1 MFENPECEDCV
12 LHKRA
17 RHRCLPS
24 IGTQDAVLAIY
35 LDAPNF
41 LDDCRGRS
49 FVSDNAEF
57 VKYCLR
63 RMSVLLDSVFMD
75 YIVKCY
81 PVPKLPG
88 KKEDRMACVRACSQ
102 YRFAALQKLPHI
114 KAIVGLGSLS
124 CETFTLVKEVGK
136 RAGADWIPISP
147 IMKQHVERIWIG
159 MSPGVLK
166 EQPSEAGSIFR
177 VIWMAAEE
185 AGLKPEVNR
194 EMKPYDFQV

>member
-1 MFENPECEDCV
+1 M

-17 RHRCLPS
+17 KHRCLPS
-24 IGTQDAVLAIY
+24 QGGQDCRLAIF
-35 LDAPNF
+35 LDSPNF
-41 LDDCRGRS
+41 MDDKRGRS

-57 VKYCLR
+57 VKWSLR
-63 RMSVLLDSVFMD
+63 RMTVDLEDVYLD

-81 PVPKLPG
+81 PGKMPG
-88 KKEDRMACVRACSQ
+88 KKDDRMACVRACSQ

-114 KAIVGLGSLS
+114 KAVVALGSLG
-124 CETFTLVKEVGK
+124 CETFTMVKEVGK
-136 RAGADWIPISP
+136 KAGADWEPISP
-147 IMKQHVERIWIG
+147 VMRQHIDRIWIG

-185 AGLKPEVNR
+185 AGLKPVVNQDV
-194 EMKPYDFQV
+194 KPYPFEV